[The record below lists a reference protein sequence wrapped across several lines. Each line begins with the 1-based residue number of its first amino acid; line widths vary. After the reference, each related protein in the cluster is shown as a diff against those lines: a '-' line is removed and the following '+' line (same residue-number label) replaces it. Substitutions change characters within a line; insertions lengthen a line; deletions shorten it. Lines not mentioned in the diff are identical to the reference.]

1 MKKFVVFSLTG
12 LLIMAL
18 SATVYAQKL
27 EFRAS
32 GYLDVLSIMT
42 RNVPEHPYET
52 SGNFYGNPF
61 GAGGQ
66 RLYPPVPGAVT
77 TDAAGGA
84 FDRKRAYMESRCRL
98 KFDAI
103 MSPNLMGTI
112 WLEIDS
118 LRWGERT
125 SGYGGSINDQR
136 QNAGAWGAD
145 AGAVEVKNL
154 NITFGVPGIPIPVQ
168 VVAGI
173 TPMAYRPHILAYVDA
188 TGIETRI
195 KLDPANIKLSWFKA
209 LENQDYSADDV
220 DFYGGD
226 ISVKAGPV
234 TIGGFGLHMNA
245 NTYPFP
251 NPTVYTLTAAG
262 ALIAA
267 TTTPTVN
274 TRAQMTWLG
283 LYADGKLGPVT
294 VNFDLVFNTGK
305 VEDHRD
311 VAAAA
316 LFRDV
321 DYRGWATMLQLDY
334 PWEKFNFGLIAL
346 YASGADAD
354 DTFATGLPGTVPPGA
369 AAGVTSDKVGAYMVV
384 PGAEVGVN
392 DMSMVF
398 YGTGA
403 VGVTRGAGS
412 GYLGLARGQIGGT
425 WAAKL
430 YGSYKATPWYKI
442 ILQGLYIG
450 DTTANGNTVGTARV
464 APYGAGDLRND
475 KTIGWELDMINE
487 IQVYKNLKFFLAG
500 GVLFAGD
507 AMDQFVNAAN
517 PAVSPKNPWAIYTKL
532 AYSF

>member
-1 MKKFVVFSLTG
+1 
-12 LLIMAL
+12 MAL
-18 SATVYAQKL
+18 SATVCAQTL
-27 EFRAS
+27 EFKAS

-66 RLYPPVPGAVT
+66 RLYPAAPGAVT
-77 TDAAGGA
+77 TDALGGA
-84 FDRKRAYMESRCRL
+84 FDRKRSYMESRARL

-103 MSPNLMGTI
+103 MGPNLMGTI

-118 LRWGERT
+118 LRWGEVT
-125 SGYGGSINDQR
+125 SGYAGSINDQR
-136 QNAGAWGAD
+136 QNAGQWGAD
-145 AGAVEVKNL
+145 RGAVEVKNL

-168 VVAGI
+168 VQAGI
-173 TPMAYRPHILAYVDA
+173 LPLAYRPHILAYVDA
-188 TGIETRI
+188 TGIEGKI
-195 KLDPANIKLSWFKA
+195 KLDPVNIKLSWFKG

-220 DFYGGD
+220 DFYGAD

-251 NPTVYTLTAAG
+251 NATIYTLTAAG
-262 ALIAA
+262 ALTAA
-267 TTTPTVN
+267 TTTPVVN
-274 TRAQMTWLG
+274 SQASMTWLG
-283 LYADGKLGPVT
+283 LYADGKLGPVN
-294 VNFDLVFNTGK
+294 VNFDLLFNTGK
-305 VEDHRD
+305 VTDNRD

-316 LFRDV
+316 LTSDV
-321 DYRGWATMLQLDY
+321 DYLGWATMLQIDY
-334 PWEKFNFGLIAL
+334 PWEKFNLGLIAL
-346 YASGADAD
+346 YASGADAHE
-354 DTFATGLPGTVPPGA
+354 TAVTGMPNTNPPGA
-369 AAGVTSDKVGAYMVV
+369 AATVFSDKVGAYMVV

-403 VGVTRGAGS
+403 AGVTRGAGS

-450 DTTANGNTVGTARV
+450 DTTKNGNTVGTARS
-464 APYGAGDLRND
+464 APYGAGDLRDD
-475 KTIGWELDMINE
+475 KTIGWELDIINE
-487 IQVYKNLKFFLAG
+487 ISIYKNLKFFLAG
-500 GVLFAGD
+500 GYLWAGD

-532 AYSF
+532 AYTF